1 MVDEFNDEPDFE
13 ENFEDDPSL
22 REDNVY
28 NKKSRESRVN
38 DDEISPEEEGFMQG
52 YEEDEE

>member
-1 MVDEFNDEPDFE
+1 MVDEFNDEPEFE
-13 ENFEDDPSL
+13 EIFEDDPSL

-52 YEEDEE
+52 YEEDE